1 MAKTV
6 QSNSAL
12 SSSEHETTRSRNS
25 VKKHRIIWGLDNFNF
40 RVSRQHGKDEESS
53 HPEVCAGLFRASHE
67 G

>member
-25 VKKHRIIWGLDNFNF
+25 VKKHRIIWGLDNFSF
-40 RVSRQHGKDEESS
+40 RVSRQHEKDGESS
-53 HPEVCAGLFRASHE
+53 HPEVCAGLFRASHD